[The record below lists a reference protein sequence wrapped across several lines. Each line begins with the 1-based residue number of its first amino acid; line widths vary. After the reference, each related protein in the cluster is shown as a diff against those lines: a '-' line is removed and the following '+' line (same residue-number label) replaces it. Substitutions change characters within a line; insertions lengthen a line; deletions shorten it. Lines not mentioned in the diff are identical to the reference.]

1 MNISRI
7 VAGCIV
13 ATLLISIGRADVLV
27 TRDGMVLNG
36 KIVKDK
42 KPDFLILK
50 NAHGEFTIKYAQIK
64 TLSITDNPEADMRV
78 LKGLGKNISNES
90 VLRNY
95 EAGTADFR
103 RKKPVAKSV
112 SDLDGY
118 VISAHCSL
126 VKVTGDLGSR
136 LPYGLEGQLTARARA
151 LKVLYSDGLEGGLSY
166 RHFSR
171 DGRKLTGFALTV
183 GPVWS
188 LRLTDSAAL
197 DFSAYAGGGFYSVET
212 SGTSLNSFK
221 MSCGA
226 YAGPMLNLYNSVVSF
241 RVKIDYI
248 VDSDAPLYGV
258 GLALGA
264 GVRI

>member
-7 VAGCIV
+7 AAGFMAVCM
-13 ATLLISIGRADVLV
+13 LISIGRADVLV

-36 KIVKDK
+36 KIVKNK
-42 KPDFLILK
+42 KPDYLILK
-50 NAHGEFTIKYAQIK
+50 NAHGEFTIKYAQIRS
-64 TLSITDNPEADMRV
+64 LSVTDNPEADLRV
-78 LKGLGKNISNES
+78 LKGLGKNFSSES
-90 VLRNY
+90 VRRNY

-103 RKKPVAKSV
+103 RKKPAAKSV

-136 LPYGLEGQLTARARA
+136 LPYGLEGQLTARAEA
-151 LKVLYSDGLEGGLSY
+151 KVLFSDGLEGGVSY

-171 DGRKLTGFALTV
+171 DGRKLTGFALTA

-197 DFSAYAGGGFYSVET
+197 DFSAYAGGGLYSVET

-241 RVKIDYI
+241 RVKIDYT